1 MKWFYGIGLILLNS
15 CMISNKNSLTV
26 SPAGHTLHHSG
37 VFSKD
42 GQWLVF
48 DGRNDDTK
56 IGETS
61 TIGIVNVETGEEK
74 IIYKTKNQTVYGP
87 GVGAVSFSPAED
99 KVIFIHGL
107 PDANKEKPYAM
118 SRRTG
123 VGIDLSHPQSPFF
136 YDARDIRFPYTPG
149 SLRGG
154 THSHGWSPDGQLIS
168 FTYNDELTEA
178 DLRVVG
184 VMIPSPKITVEPAA
198 GNNEGTMF
206 SAIVTDVVKNPAPGS
221 DEINKAFDE
230 CWVGKNGYMLKSG
243 EHVPYSIAFQGNV
256 LNIEG
261 KQITEVFVVDIDPE
275 KILTDPEAVGKAGER
290 PHVPKG
296 IQQRRITFSEKGL
309 SDTRHWLRSSP
320 DGKFIYAL
328 AKDQE
333 GHNQIIQIEIATG
346 TITLLTHNDFSIDYS
361 FNLNKE
367 GNKIAY
373 VAQNSV
379 YVLDLTKG
387 ISSKIG
393 NEEKGKIVGAP
404 SFSPRDPL
412 LVFNQYMKDKNGEDY
427 LQIRKFTLPE

>member
-1 MKWFYGIGLILLNS
+1 
-15 CMISNKNSLTV
+15 
-26 SPAGHTLHHSG
+26 
-37 VFSKD
+37 
-42 GQWLVF
+42 
-48 DGRNDDTK
+48 
-56 IGETS
+56 
-61 TIGIVNVETGEEK
+61 
-74 IIYKTKNQTVYGP
+74 
-87 GVGAVSFSPAED
+87 
-99 KVIFIHGL
+99 
-107 PDANKEKPYAM
+107 
-118 SRRTG
+118 
-123 VGIDLSHPQSPFF
+123 
-136 YDARDIRFPYTPG
+136 
-149 SLRGG
+149 
-154 THSHGWSPDGQLIS
+154 
-168 FTYNDELTEA
+168 
-178 DLRVVG
+178 
-184 VMIPSPKITVEPAA
+184 
-198 GNNEGTMF
+198 
-206 SAIVTDVVKNPAPGS
+206 
-221 DEINKAFDE
+221 
-230 CWVGKNGYMLKSG
+230 
-243 EHVPYSIAFQGNV
+243 
-256 LNIEG
+256 
-261 KQITEVFVVDIDPE
+261 
-275 KILTDPEAVGKAGER
+275 
-290 PHVPKG
+290 

-333 GHNQIIQIEIATG
+333 EHNQIIQIEITTG